1 MSGGIYVI
9 SGPSGAGK
17 SSLISGLKEILPD
30 LGYSVS
36 HTTRKPR
43 GGEVNGVDYHFV
55 DRERFQRMIKEGS
68 FVEWAEVYNDLYG
81 TSFSSLRSHTEKGID
96 VVLDLDVQGA
106 RNLREHFKDCVL
118 IYVLPPTFKILEKR
132 LRERETDDE
141 EAIKKRIEEAAQE
154 ISNCV
159 LYDYFI
165 FNADLQ
171 KAVEEAKCIIVS
183 ERCRRSH
190 QLPKAESIFHIKSSK
205 I

>member
-1 MSGGIYVI
+1 
-9 SGPSGAGK
+9 
-17 SSLISGLKEILPD
+17 
-30 LGYSVS
+30 
-36 HTTRKPR
+36 
-43 GGEVNGVDYHFV
+43 VNGIDYHFV
-55 DRERFQRMIKEGS
+55 DRERFQRMIKEGG

-81 TSFSSLRSHTEKGID
+81 TSFSSLRSQTAKGID

-106 RNLREHFKDCVL
+106 RNLREHFKDCAL
-118 IYVLPPTFKILEKR
+118 IYVLPPDFEILEKR

-154 ISNCV
+154 IKNCV
-159 LYDYFI
+159 LYDYLI

-183 ERCRRSH
+183 ERCRRSR
-190 QLPKAESIFHIKSSK
+190 QLPKAETIFHIKPSK